1 MKKTL
6 PGVLTLALVACG
18 MIGAQEPPNA
28 PENDNPPQW
37 RQGDDR
43 GPRGERG
50 DRGPRG
56 ERGER
61 GERGDRGPRGER
73 GERGERGDRGPR
85 GERGFQRNGM
95 LSRMLENRRDA
106 RMEAEAELA
115 KKAPEEYAEIVRQ
128 RDEAEA
134 KLAALAKT
142 HEVTL
147 PETAESA
154 SRKFAAFLTE
164 NKAKIDEILEL
175 DKTDSRAAM
184 QQFRELTQESG
195 VDFNAM
201 SPGPNRGFQPPD
213 GAPGPRGAGDD
224 GEAPRMR
231 RNRGA
236 DMRAIQRKY
245 PEEFQKAQ
253 ALRETDPDA
262 YREAIRSLHQRL
274 NSETQSAAA
283 AE

>member
-6 PGVLTLALVACG
+6 SGVLTLALVACG
-18 MIGAQEPPNA
+18 MLGAQEPPTA
-28 PENDNPPQW
+28 PENDNPPPQW
-37 RQGDDR
+37 RRSDDR
-43 GPRGERG
+43 GPRA
-50 DRGPRG
+50 
-56 ERGER
+56 
-61 GERGDRGPRGER
+61 
-73 GERGERGDRGPR
+73 PR
-85 GERGFQRNGM
+85 GERGFQRSGM

-106 RMEAEAELA
+106 RTEAEAELS

-142 HEVTL
+142 HEVNL
-147 PETAESA
+147 PETSESA
-154 SRKFAAFLTE
+154 SRKFAAFLAE
-164 NKAKIDEILEL
+164 NKTKIDEILEL

-184 QQFRELTQESG
+184 QKFRELAQQSG
-195 VDFNAM
+195 VDLNAM
-201 SPGPNRGFQPPD
+201 
-213 GAPGPRGAGDD
+213 APGPGRGFPPPNGAFGPRGPRGNGEG

-236 DMRAIQRKY
+236 DMRAIQKKY

-262 YREAIRSLHQRL
+262 FREAIRALHQRL
-274 NSETQSAAA
+274 KSETQEAEA